1 MCVFMCVCNLYLQEI
16 HSKKKTTKKKN
27 YEGQLREWTSR
38 VHKTILSPFAQY
50 QTRSIHI
57 MYELAVLTM

>member
-27 YEGQLREWTSR
+27 YEGQLSKESEQAGCTKQFYPHSLNIRPALYT
-38 VHKTILSPFAQY
+38 
-50 QTRSIHI
+50 
-57 MYELAVLTM
+57 